1 MFHRAENNR
10 MRVRSGEVFY
20 MAILMIIILLAMFVL
35 VALAMMISADQS
47 ILAERKGAVFE
58 LVDLMIQGLQ
68 PLILALAEMTGFIID
83 QFWKLIPG

>member
-1 MFHRAENNR
+1 

-47 ILAERKGAVFE
+47 MVTERKGAIFQ
-58 LVDLMIQGLQ
+58 LVDQMIQGMG
-68 PLILALAEMTGFIID
+68 PLMVALAQMTGFFVD
-83 QFWKLIPG
+83 QFWKLIPI

>member
-1 MFHRAENNR
+1 

-47 ILAERKGAVFE
+47 MITEEKGAIFQ
-58 LVDLMIQGLQ
+58 LVDQMIQGLG
-68 PLILALAEMTGFIID
+68 PLVVALAQMTGFFID
-83 QFWKLIPG
+83 QFWKLIPI

>member
-1 MFHRAENNR
+1 

-47 ILAERKGAVFE
+47 IIIERKGAVFE
-58 LVDLMIQGLQ
+58 LVDQMIQGLG
-68 PLILALAEMTGFIID
+68 PLLAALGQMTGFLID

>member
-1 MFHRAENNR
+1 

-47 ILAERKGAVFE
+47 IITERKGAIFQ
-58 LVDLMIQGLQ
+58 LVDQMVQGLQ
-68 PLILALAEMTGFIID
+68 PLIIVLAQMTGFLID
-83 QFWKLIPG
+83 QFWKLIPS